1 MARILV
7 AEDDPKQADVLRRY
21 LESEG
26 HQVVLAPDGRAALDE
41 ARRRTPDLVVL
52 DVMMPGMDGHD
63 VCRILRYETD
73 IPVIFV
79 TALSTEDDLL
89 LGLDLGADDYIMKP
103 FSPRELMARVRVV
116 LRRVAAA
123 EASADDVTV
132 HGDVVIDRRRAR
144 VQLAGETVELTPK
157 EYGLL
162 VALADDAG
170 RAFSRRQLIEAA
182 FGFEADLLD
191 RTVDVHIA
199 NLRRKLETDPT
210 KPEHVLT
217 VKGIGYAFA
226 DGS

>member
-26 HQVVLAPDGRAALDE
+26 HQVVLAHDGRTALDE

-63 VCRILRYETD
+63 VCRILRFETD

-89 LGLDLGADDYIMKP
+89 LGLDLGADDYIAKP

-116 LRRVAAA
+116 LRRVATAA
-123 EASADDVTV
+123 TTDDITAR
-132 HGDVVIDRRRAR
+132 GQLVIDRRRAR
-144 VQLAGETVELTPK
+144 VTLADETVDLTPK
-157 EYGLL
+157 EYGVL
-162 VALADDAG
+162 VALADDPG
-170 RAFSRRQLIEAA
+170 RAFSRRQLIDAA

-199 NLRRKLETDPT
+199 NLRRKIETDPGE
-210 KPEHVLT
+210 PEYVLT

-226 DGS
+226 DDV

>member
-26 HQVVLAPDGRAALDE
+26 HQVVLAPDGRTALDE

-79 TALSTEDDLL
+79 TALSTENDLL
-89 LGLDLGADDYIMKP
+89 LGLDLGADDYIRKP
-103 FSPRELMARVRVV
+103 FSPRELVARVRVV
-116 LRRVAAA
+116 LRRVGADGTG
-123 EASADDVTV
+123 ADDVTT
-132 HGDVVIDRRRAR
+132 HGGLVIDRRRAR
-144 VQLAGETVELTPK
+144 VQVGGETVELTPK

-162 VALADDAG
+162 VALANDPG

-199 NLRRKLETDPT
+199 NLRRKLEHEPT
-210 KPEHVLT
+210 KPEHVIT

>member
-26 HQVVLAPDGRAALDE
+26 HQVVLAPDGRTALDE
-41 ARRRTPDLVVL
+41 ARRRAPDLVVL

-63 VCRILRYETD
+63 VCRILRFETD

-116 LRRVAAA
+116 LRRVGAADAAA
-123 EASADDVTV
+123 NDVTT
-132 HGDVVIDRRRAR
+132 HGDLVIDRRRAR
-144 VQLAGETVELTPK
+144 VQVAGETIELTPK
-157 EYGLL
+157 EYGVL

-182 FGFEADLLD
+182 FGFDADLLD

-199 NLRRKLETDPT
+199 NLRRKIETDPAE
-210 KPEHVLT
+210 PEHVLT

-226 DGS
+226 DDT